1 MTIPE
6 EERKKSPSNM
16 TIRFHIFKYIS
27 KFSNHGICPLK
38 YGKTCKNCNKLN
50 SDDEQGKI
58 YTNKELAVIKEPM

>member
-1 MTIPE
+1 MA
-6 EERKKSPSNM
+6 SA
-16 TIRFHIFKYIS
+16 
-27 KFSNHGICPLK
+27 PLK